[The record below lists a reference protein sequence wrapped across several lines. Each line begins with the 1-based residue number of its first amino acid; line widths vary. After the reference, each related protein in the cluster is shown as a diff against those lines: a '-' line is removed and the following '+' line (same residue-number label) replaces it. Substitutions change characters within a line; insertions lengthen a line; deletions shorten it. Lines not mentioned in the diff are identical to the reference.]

1 MKVTIFKDVYDTDAK
16 QDELVN
22 ILEIIKDGTFK
33 NEVETIRLLP

>member
-16 QDELVN
+16 QDELGN

-33 NEVETIRLLP
+33 DEVETIRLLP